1 MLIIKLIAPF
11 TVINGNKAGV
21 DFVLIQ
27 PPLQSHVNYVVL
39 MLIAHNFRT
48 KTEEVCIKTIF
59 AQGQPHIHSR
69 AIGY

>member
-1 MLIIKLIAPF
+1 M
-11 TVINGNKAGV
+11 VIDGNKAGV
-21 DFVLIQ
+21 DFVSIQ

-39 MLIAHNFRT
+39 MLIGHNFRT

>member
-1 MLIIKLIAPF
+1 MNAYYLVPF
-11 TVINGNKAGV
+11 KVIDGNKAGV

-39 MLIAHNFRT
+39 MLIGDNFHT

-59 AQGQPHIHSR
+59 AQGQPLHIHSR

>member
-1 MLIIKLIAPF
+1 MNAYYLVPF
-11 TVINGNKAGV
+11 KVIDGNKAGV

-39 MLIAHNFRT
+39 MLTGHNFRT

>member
-1 MLIIKLIAPF
+1 MNAYYLVPF
-11 TVINGNKAGV
+11 KVIDGNKAGV
-21 DFVLIQ
+21 DFALIQ

-39 MLIAHNFRT
+39 MLTGHNFRT